1 VGSSALDLDDRWSQH
16 KSDLRKNKHDNQHL
30 RNAWNKYGA
39 KNFIFVVLEIV
50 EPLKCL
56 EREQFYIDNIK
67 PKYNICKI
75 AGSPLGY
82 KHTIESKLKMSINAK
97 KHNLSRKIPIQQLN
111 KKTKTLIKV
120 WDSMS
125 DAAQNI

>member
-1 VGSSALDLDDRWSQH
+1 
-16 KSDLRKNKHDNQHL
+16 
-30 RNAWNKYGA
+30 
-39 KNFIFVVLEIV
+39 
-50 EPLKCL
+50 
-56 EREQFYIDNIK
+56 
-67 PKYNICKI
+67 
-75 AGSPLGY
+75 
-82 KHTIESKLKMSINAK
+82 MSINAK